1 MAALGVVAADV
12 HGHRGE
18 AHEHDEH
25 RGDDDDRLAALV
37 RVRVGHAA
45 SLFGRHEARR
55 VYERRAA
62 DWRTSGEA
70 GRTNQ
75 TGQWSCLSAGRP
87 IAPAADGGRALG
99 YARACPS
106 PPGAGSTRRWGKV
119 MLGRRRLWAFWLAAA
134 VLAGS
139 CTPTTG
145 GERASSAAPSETPVR
160 GGTIVI
166 GTTTSPRTLQPVL
179 STDTASSSVW
189 GELYL
194 GLTRT
199 NRETGETEPFL
210 AQKFEVSAD
219 GKTVIYTL
227 REGLVWSDGT
237 PFTGDDYKYTVEAV
251 MRSPK
256 TVRKS
261 QVDLITGAKDYGAGK
276 TDSISGIQVSG
287 KTITIKLDRTF
298 CPAIAALGGAGAGG
312 ILPSAKF
319 KTVWDNKTTDVSKNI
334 DDNPLNM
341 APPAS
346 MGPFVFKELRPGVQ
360 ATLTR
365 NEKYFLG
372 APNVDEYIVKIYAD
386 ATAVKNALATGEVTY
401 GRVEAKD
408 FRRAHE

>member
-1 MAALGVVAADV
+1 MGVA
-12 HGHRGE
+12 
-18 AHEHDEH
+18 
-25 RGDDDDRLAALV
+25 
-37 RVRVGHAA
+37 
-45 SLFGRHEARR
+45 
-55 VYERRAA
+55 
-62 DWRTSGEA
+62 T
-70 GRTNQ
+70 
-75 TGQWSCLSAGRP
+75 
-87 IAPAADGGRALG
+87 
-99 YARACPS
+99 
-106 PPGAGSTRRWGKV
+106 
-119 MLGRRRLWAFWLAAA
+119 MRRLVA
-134 VLAGS
+134 VLGAAMLVAVS
-139 CTPTTG
+139 CTTGTTG
-145 GERASSAAPSETPVR
+145 GGASPSSAAATEKPVP
-160 GGTIVI
+160 GGRLVEGQI
-166 GTTTSPRTLQPVL
+166 GDPKTFQPVIA
-179 STDTASSSVW
+179 TDSVSSNSW
-189 GELYL
+189 GQVYVTLL
-194 GLTRT
+194 RS
-199 NRETGETEPFL
+199 NPQTGDLEANL
-210 AQKFEVSAD
+210 AEKFDQSAD
-219 GKTVIYTL
+219 GKTVTFTL
-227 REGLVWSDGT
+227 RDGLVWSDGQ

-251 MRSPK
+251 ARSKK

-261 QVDLITGAKDYGAGK
+261 AFQDIDGAKDYGAGK

-298 CPAIAALGGAGAGG
+298 CPAIAALGCAGAGG

-346 MGPFVFKELRPGVQ
+346 MGPFAFKELRPGVQ